1 MRAPSVSDGARPPVV
16 VSKGCRG
23 WWGCRCE
30 RRAEGCVRATRSA
43 SAPSRSLAM
52 QAACV
57 GESDRPLLF
66 HSPPTGQP
74 LATQSASSS
83 PTAKRGTLGFSTL
96 HFCFSEK
103 GPRVPHLHPD
113 PSAVHGVWAGA
124 PRGAPLNPRVLLC
137 TQREAPPIPQPS
149 IRLPA
154 SQPPSSSDVL
164 CHPASCP
171 QPPGSRHSLACQS
184 SPLPAHTLSTP
195 GYPRSQL
202 PVILSPPETSH
213 FHVCHASLQF
223 PTTRHKRDVLVI
235 ILPRHCLWFL
245 SEFSAVALSPLL
257 PPLSPSSSLGHGW
270 TSLSIRNSSC

>member
-1 MRAPSVSDGARPPVV
+1 MSARVTDPCFSLLPPPDSPWPLSPLAPAPRPSV
-16 VSKGCRG
+16 
-23 WWGCRCE
+23 E
-30 RRAEGCVRATRSA
+30 LSA
-43 SAPSRSLAM
+43 SPRFTFVSWKKAPGFLICTLTHRRYM
-52 QAACV
+52 EC
-57 GESDRPLLF
+57 GR
-66 HSPPTGQP
+66 G
-74 LATQSASSS
+74 SS
-83 PTAKRGTLGFSTL
+83 PRGPSQSQSPAL
-96 HFCFSEK
+96 HSE
-103 GPRVPHLHPD
+103 G
-113 PSAVHGVWAGA
+113 G
-124 PRGAPLNPRVLLC
+124 
-137 TQREAPPIPQPS
+137 PPIPQPS

-195 GYPRSQL
+195 GYPHSQL

-223 PTTRHKRDVLVI
+223 PTIRHKRDVLVI